1 VKDLQKETLKMRL
14 RKVLQFIK
22 KKCLT
27 KLLFFRMPSP
37 KSVRISSWNPQDDPY
52 SGQIKTFKLDGSV
65 SKAQFQVEI
74 IQVF

>member
-1 VKDLQKETLKMRL
+1 
-14 RKVLQFIK
+14 
-22 KKCLT
+22 
-27 KLLFFRMPSP
+27 MPSP
-37 KSVRISSWNPQDDPY
+37 KSARISSWNPQDDPY